1 MENYSN
7 RLGMR
12 ENRLHSSSSVI
23 DMNLLN
29 ARVAAEKLSHLKL
42 FSYFSQW
49 SERAFRTCI
58 NNTHCQNERKF
69 TAEVEI
75 ILPMT

>member
-42 FSYFSQW
+42 FFLFQSMERESFSHMYQ
-49 SERAFRTCI
+49 
-58 NNTHCQNERKF
+58 
-69 TAEVEI
+69 
-75 ILPMT
+75 